1 MQWLCFQGLIGLP
14 LIHELTSQ
22 EKYICKKFIN
32 SIVYIQAN
40 PHKLLRN
47 SLFTKIYPIKQ
58 NLIGCTTYI
67 YSHLPHIWNFNTYN
81 KPRVDLLQNLLFV
94 QSHPF
99 SIAFLD
105 SLLFQFL
112 TSVHFSRRSHLTC
125 TDFPKPSLPKYPV
138 HSKCVFCD
146 WLTAKKQKQMVFQ
159 IQNSCKYI
167 LLGTL
172 SIHVLYL
179 EFLMICDFYPSW
191 VFSMPI
197 SLGILGDRKHTMS
210 LKVYS
215 PYLVIK
221 L

>member
-1 MQWLCFQGLIGLP
+1 MQRLCFQGLNGLP

-22 EKYICKKFIN
+22 EKYAKNSLTVLICTSK
-32 SIVYIQAN
+32 STQ
-40 PHKLLRN
+40 LLRN

-67 YSHLPHIWNFNTYN
+67 YSQLPHIWNFNTYN

-99 SIAFLD
+99 SISFLD

-125 TDFPKPSLPKYPV
+125 TDFSKPSLPKYPV

-179 EFLMICDFYPSW
+179 EFLIICDFYPSW

-197 SLGILGDRKHTMS
+197 SLGILGDKKHTMS